1 MDKKNGF
8 INDAVV
14 VAVGLAALVFIAVWV
29 INANAEYYKQAV
41 SAAEATN
48 ETLMQQ
54 RDVVIKKLMRLAD
67 ARQAE
72 LAGARKNVE
81 IARAELDASKKKIE
95 NIKAIVQ

>member
-14 VAVGLAALVFIAVWV
+14 VAVGLAAIVFIAVWV
-29 INANAEYYKQAV
+29 INANAEFYTQVVK
-41 SAAEATN
+41 AADATN
-48 ETLMQQ
+48 GVLIQQ

-72 LAGARKNVE
+72 LTSARKNVE
-81 IARAELDASKKKIE
+81 IAKAELDASKKKIE

>member
-1 MDKKNGF
+1 MDKKKGF

-14 VAVGLAALVFIAVWV
+14 VAVGLAAIVFIAVWV
-29 INANAEYYKQAV
+29 INANADYYNQAAK
-41 SAAEATN
+41 AADATDGA
-48 ETLMQQ
+48 LIQQ

-72 LAGARKNVE
+72 LAGARKNAE
-81 IARAELDASKKKIE
+81 NARAELDASKKKIE